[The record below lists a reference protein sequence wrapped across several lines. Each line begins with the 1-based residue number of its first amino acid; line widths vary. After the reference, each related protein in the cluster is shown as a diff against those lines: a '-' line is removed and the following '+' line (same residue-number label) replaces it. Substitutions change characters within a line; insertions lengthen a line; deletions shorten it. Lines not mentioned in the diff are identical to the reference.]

1 MGAASWTVRLSATAE
16 ADFRQILRWT
26 ADRFGAAQARIYAD
40 TISLALQDLSAGT
53 TLIGVKARAEIG
65 ASIYTLHI
73 ARHGRKARHF
83 VMFRASSGEGGAP
96 AVDVLRLLHDGMD
109 LERHWP
115 PPDEAS

>member
-1 MGAASWTVRLSATAE
+1 MGAEVWTVRLVATAE
-16 ADFRQILRWT
+16 ADFRHILRWT

-40 TISLALQDLSAGT
+40 TISLALQDLSAGPA
-53 TLIGVKARAEIG
+53 LIGVKARAEIG
-65 ASIYTLHI
+65 ANIYTLHI

-83 VMFRASSGEGGAP
+83 VMFRASSGEGRAP

-115 PPDEAS
+115 PPDETS